1 MAFSFE
7 MGFFRSNWGLAD
19 ATGFFSSNWR
29 FSVRSGIKSKKKV
42 NMLQKVKGNSVFW
55 LSVRNDRRFGHLP
68 IEQLFFRLN

>member
-1 MAFSFE
+1 VA
-7 MGFFRSNWGLAD
+7 FRSKWGFSDRTGVWLMQL
-19 ATGFFSSNWR
+19 GFFSSNWR

-55 LSVRNDRRFGHLP
+55 LSGRNDRRFGHLP